1 MHQTNFV
8 LNNIFLFIFLV
19 LFLFVSICV
28 LFVSFFYTYIFI
40 HFDIYKLCSAF
51 NQCSSTFFC
60 FVFFPKFF
68 FIRSSSS
75 ESNVL
80 FSTFL
85 HLYSY
90 FLLAQSFRVLSIKR
104 IYKIIYKGSFL
115 PRMSCFFPF
124 FKIVKR

>member
-19 LFLFVSICV
+19 FFLFVSICV

-80 FSTFL
+80 FFYISSSLFL
-85 HLYSY
+85 FFIS
-90 FLLAQSFRVLSIKR
+90 SVLSCPFNKKNIQNNIQR
-104 IYKIIYKGSFL
+104 IVFTTNFML
-115 PRMSCFFPF
+115 FPLLQNC
-124 FKIVKR
+124 

>member
-68 FIRSSSS
+68 LFVHPVPNPMSC
-75 ESNVL
+75 

-104 IYKIIYKGSFL
+104 IYKIIYKGSFS
-115 PRMSCFFPF
+115 PRISCFFPF